1 MTAGESPVA
10 FLSYTRADDEH
21 EGGLISAFRERLQGE
36 VQFLSGDNTFSIFQD
51 RINIK
56 WGQDWRTRI
65 AESLDNAVFL
75 IPVITS
81 RFFKSEAC
89 CEELDCFLHR
99 ERSLGRRDLV
109 LPLYYGTCPTLD
121 NPAKRGQN
129 SHAQAIADHQ
139 YRDWR
144 DLRFASLSSQ
154 KVRRRIGELATEI
167 TAALACTSSLP
178 PEPERLISAPILRT
192 PTPIDKGIESN
203 QPLNRTT
210 EQGPPTEADLPAK
223 TSEADTFNEMR
234 TRASEDG
241 RVSGAGRSTGDK
253 VTVQANRTAADGDF
267 NSEEN
272 PGKDDTKPRRT
283 QESRASKTGQPA
295 AREHTCSAC
304 GGRGYIHY
312 SVGGYGFGRSFQGL
326 PHDERCSSCGGTGKR
341 TF

>member
-109 LPLYYGTCPTLD
+109 LPLYYGTAQHSIILQSGGKTLT
-121 NPAKRGQN
+121 RRQ
-129 SHAQAIADHQ
+129 SQATNTET
-139 YRDWR
+139 
-144 DLRFASLSSQ
+144 
-154 KVRRRIGELATEI
+154 GAT
-167 TAALACTSSLP
+167 CDLP
-178 PEPERLISAPILRT
+178 PSAHRRY
-192 PTPIDKGIESN
+192 GGGS
-203 QPLNRTT
+203 
-210 EQGPPTEADLPAK
+210 
-223 TSEADTFNEMR
+223 
-234 TRASEDG
+234 
-241 RVSGAGRSTGDK
+241 
-253 VTVQANRTAADGDF
+253 AN
-267 NSEEN
+267 
-272 PGKDDTKPRRT
+272 
-283 QESRASKTGQPA
+283 
-295 AREHTCSAC
+295 
-304 GGRGYIHY
+304 
-312 SVGGYGFGRSFQGL
+312 
-326 PHDERCSSCGGTGKR
+326 
-341 TF
+341 

>member
-21 EGGLISAFRERLQGE
+21 EGGLISAFRERPQGE
-36 VQFLSGDNTFSIFQD
+36 VRFLSGDNTSSIFQD

-65 AESLDNAVFL
+65 AELLDNAVFL

-129 SHAQAIADHQ
+129 FHAQAIADHQ

-167 TAALACTSSLP
+167 TAALACTSSL
-178 PEPERLISAPILRT
+178 LR
-192 PTPIDKGIESN
+192 E
-203 QPLNRTT
+203 NRV
-210 EQGPPTEADLPAK
+210 A
-223 TSEADTFNEMR
+223 
-234 TRASEDG
+234 
-241 RVSGAGRSTGDK
+241 
-253 VTVQANRTAADGDF
+253 
-267 NSEEN
+267 
-272 PGKDDTKPRRT
+272 
-283 QESRASKTGQPA
+283 
-295 AREHTCSAC
+295 
-304 GGRGYIHY
+304 
-312 SVGGYGFGRSFQGL
+312 
-326 PHDERCSSCGGTGKR
+326 
-341 TF
+341 